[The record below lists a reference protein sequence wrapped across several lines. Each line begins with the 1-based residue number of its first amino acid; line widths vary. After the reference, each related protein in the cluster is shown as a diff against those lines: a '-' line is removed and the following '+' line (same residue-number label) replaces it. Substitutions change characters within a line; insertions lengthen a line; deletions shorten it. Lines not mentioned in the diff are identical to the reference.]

1 MLSPAQPEQVASA
14 AKTPRMTLAE
24 ECLARGDE
32 RAAMDIARE
41 ILSSPWT
48 EAERTFAEE
57 LLQQLAIP
65 NSATLTSLVVLAAY
79 VVTAAL
85 AILLS

>member
-1 MLSPAQPEQVASA
+1 MSPAQPEQVATA

-24 ECLARGDE
+24 ERLARGDE
-32 RAAMDIARE
+32 RAAMNIARE
-41 ILSSPWT
+41 ILSKPWT
-48 EAERTFAEE
+48 DAERTFAEE

-65 NSATLTSLVVLAAY
+65 NSATLISLVVLAAY

-85 AILLS
+85 ALLLA